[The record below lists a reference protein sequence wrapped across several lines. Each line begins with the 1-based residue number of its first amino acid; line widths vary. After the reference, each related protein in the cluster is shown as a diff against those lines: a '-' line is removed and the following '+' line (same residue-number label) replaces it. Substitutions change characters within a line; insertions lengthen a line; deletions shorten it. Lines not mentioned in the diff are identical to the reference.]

1 MERNVNFLKT
11 FHKLKKQLFEEWTS
25 REVGKRVQKSI
36 AELKIFFEMHGL
48 AILMGVTSIALIS
61 LFVQIDHFTYGSWFY
76 KRMNTFVGALFYLTV
91 LVFFVMLLLVIA
103 QIDRERVS
111 RIEKL
116 EELKQMDIV
125 TNTIRQIS
133 KNPSFNEK
141 IRIAIKAI
149 EKYLDI
155 KKSIIYMVENDKLI
169 SIYKNNVLEK
179 EEKEIKNA
187 INRKNSIG
195 YNTRRYKL
203 HGTNYYYA
211 ALNMRKPFSKSQKKF
226 ILRCERNLFKI
237 LESDKLFGST
247 LESRQKRE
255 AIIERYKHFHIF
267 TLELQNTWTTEELYW
282 KLVNVIP
289 RYFHVQSASIIGVSG
304 PRKEWSFLAL
314 HNISNHVAKT
324 VEEKMGDPDFS
335 GNLTEVKN
343 NRKVLYI
350 KDTRQYKKGWVDVEG
365 APLSWIGVPIIVD
378 GNTVAVINVDSYHQ
392 DGFTEEDIVFANALS
407 DVVGG
412 IVQKMISL
420 EKMKSLSI
428 KDSLTSVY
436 NRREFDTRFEEETE
450 RARRYRRPL
459 SIVMT
464 DIDRFKECNDAFGHL
479 EGDRLLIESSKIIS
493 SSIRLS
499 DVLFRFGGDEFVLLF
514 PETASKQASKVLKK
528 IMTNLKKFV
537 RPDGTPTT
545 MSLGI
550 AQYRDGDTPKTLLNR
565 ADKAMYKA
573 KGSGGNCIYGI
584 EN

>member
-25 REVGKRVQKSI
+25 REVGKRAQKSI
-36 AELKIFFEMHGL
+36 AELNIFFEVHGL

-111 RIEKL
+111 GSEKL

-125 TNTIRQIS
+125 TNTIQQVS

-155 KKSIIYMVENDKLI
+155 KKSIIYIVENDKLEP
-169 SIYKNNVLEK
+169 IYKNNVSKK
-179 EEKEIKNA
+179 EEKEIKG
-187 INRKNSIG
+187 IIG
-195 YNTRRYKL
+195 SGDSVKYNIKHYNL
-203 HGTNYYYA
+203 HGTNYYYTV
-211 ALNMRKPFSKSQKKF
+211 LKTRKPFSKSQKKF

-255 AIIERYKHFHIF
+255 AIIERYKHFHTF
-267 TLELQNTWTTEELYW
+267 TLELQNTWTTEGLYW
-282 KLVNVIP
+282 KLVDAIP
-289 RYFHVQSASIIGVSG
+289 QYFYVQSASIIGASG
-304 PRKEWSFLAL
+304 SRKEWGFLAL
-314 HNISNHVAKT
+314 HNIPNHVAKT

-343 NRKVLYI
+343 NKKVLYI
-350 KDTRQYKKGWVDVEG
+350 KDTRKYKKWTHLEG
-365 APLSWIGVPIIVD
+365 SPLSWIGVPIIVD
-378 GNTVAVINVDSYHQ
+378 GEVTAVINVDSYHQ

-428 KDSLTSVY
+428 KDSLTSAY
-436 NRREFDTRFEEETE
+436 NRREFDTRFREEIE
-450 RARRYRRPL
+450 RAGRYKRPL

-464 DIDRFKECNDAFGHL
+464 DIDEFKKCNDAFGHL

-514 PETASKQASKVLKK
+514 PETASEQAAKVLKK
-528 IMTNLKKFV
+528 IMTNLKKLI
-537 RPDGTPTT
+537 RPDGTPVT

-550 AQYRDGDTPKTLLNR
+550 AQYRDGDTSKTLLDR
-565 ADKAMYKA
+565 SDKAMYKA